1 MSTLRGAIVCALVCC
16 ATAGTA
22 LATGGG
28 PHGSIKIGVKG
39 WGSVVLG
46 SGFIDE
52 HHAITCARF
61 SCPPSTFSSSGRR
74 AVATAHPMK
83 RWKFAHWRGACAGKK
98 PRCNISLQRVHPDA
112 RSYRQARLTA
122 TFVAAIP
129 GVTRSWPVPLGQG
142 AQTDP
147 KVGYRLRVNSVT
159 ANPNLLPAAPPGK
172 EYVAAKI
179 TATHVGGGATS
190 SDSLVY
196 LADYRLIVT
205 GSHNVPYAAAWS
217 RCPNDGPAPHLS
229 ASEFDAAQSATG
241 NVCWTVAA
249 NDASSLVLYFAGR
262 DYYTWFAVR

>member
-1 MSTLRGAIVCALVCC
+1 
-16 ATAGTA
+16 
-22 LATGGG
+22 
-28 PHGSIKIGVKG
+28 
-39 WGSVVLG
+39 
-46 SGFIDE
+46 
-52 HHAITCARF
+52 
-61 SCPPSTFSSSGRR
+61 
-74 AVATAHPMK
+74 
-83 RWKFAHWRGACAGKK
+83 
-98 PRCNISLQRVHPDA
+98 
-112 RSYRQARLTA
+112 
-122 TFVAAIP
+122 
-129 GVTRSWPVPLGQG
+129 
-142 AQTDP
+142 
-147 KVGYRLRVNSVT
+147 
-159 ANPNLLPAAPPGK
+159 LPAAPPGK
-172 EYVAAKI
+172 EYVAANI